1 MAFCQ
6 GGAPL
11 KELLPT
17 LALEPESNK
26 CLYLI
31 VIVLKSMSENADLK
45 PSLKILM
52 PTCCSKAGINKH
64 SSKTA
69 PAQRFTLPPPRTN
82 FHVETSLKAWKGGWL
97 GWCAGSSGVC
107 VHTRARA
114 PHLSVG
120 GLLLLLLEIEDG
132 SRHERLQH

>member
-69 PAQRFTLPPPRTN
+69 PAQRFTPPPLRTN

-97 GWCAGSSGVC
+97 GWCAGRGGVC
-107 VHTRARA
+107 VHKRACSTPVSRRA
-114 PHLSVG
+114 VIAVTG
-120 GLLLLLLEIEDG
+120 D
-132 SRHERLQH
+132 

>member
-69 PAQRFTLPPPRTN
+69 PAQRFTPPPPRTN
-82 FHVETSLKAWKGGWL
+82 FHAETSLKAWKGGWL
-97 GWCAGSSGVC
+97 GWRAGSSGVC